1 MKALTFAVRNSKEIL
16 REPLNLALGIGFP
29 VVVLLLL
36 SMIQANIPVELF
48 AIDNLIPGIAV
59 FGLAFISTFSGM
71 LIATDRGTSFLMR
84 LFTTPLT
91 ASDYIMGYTL
101 PLLPMAVLQIV
112 ISYIAAFFLGL
123 AINLNVLVS
132 IVVLIPAA
140 IMFIGFGL
148 LAGSI
153 FNEKMVGNICG
164 AVLTNL
170 TAWLSG
176 AWFDLD
182 LVGGWFEGVA
192 YLLPFAHAVDASRVA
207 ISGDYASILPH
218 LWWVI
223 GYAIVIMI
231 IAIIVFRKK
240 MSSDQ

>member
-1 MKALTFAVRNSKEIL
+1 
-16 REPLNLALGIGFP
+16 
-29 VVVLLLL
+29 
-36 SMIQANIPVELF
+36 
-48 AIDNLIPGIAV
+48 
-59 FGLAFISTFSGM
+59 
-71 LIATDRGTSFLMR
+71 
-84 LFTTPLT
+84 
-91 ASDYIMGYTL
+91 MGYTL

-112 ISYIAAFFLGL
+112 ISYITAFFLGL
-123 AINLNVLVS
+123 TINLNVLVS

-192 YLLPFAHAVDASRVA
+192 YLLPFAHAVDASRAA